1 MAAPI
6 RTTPD
11 APTCGNIRTARFCRC
26 CARPGSAASPR
37 PPSACGFPH
46 GFRGAP
52 ACRRGSTCFPRRW
65 RASRR
70 RAARWRSASR
80 APSVSSRSWWSRK
93 SVSPWRPRVGRSGAP
108 ANLLATIDRLP
119 RHGARDAYRFRDGV
133 RWRARTYAT
142 LHART
147 LACAGLLAR
156 SGLKPGGTVLIQ
168 GPDHPDWVEAL
179 LGTLRAGGVAVPLD
193 AGTPPELR
201 AKVARLSEAR
211 LLLAPPGF
219 DPPDG
224 CRRIDFGAWG
234 VFTVPRV
241 LDLLAAEV
249 RRLLREQGALESIES
264 RQRRFGHWP
273 LALQLF
279 LFRRVQRLFGWRF
292 RFIVSGGA
300 ALPEE
305 VQQFWQSLG
314 ILVAQGYGLTETAP
328 IVTLAN
334 PFERRTGV
342 VGRPLGGQEVRL
354 GPDGEG
360 LVRGR
365 NVTPGYLGAAET
377 SGEWL
382 HTGDVGEL
390 DAEGRLR
397 IRGRLKDV
405 IVTPEGENVHPTD
418 VEAAFQG
425 IAGVREISVLGLPS
439 SGGERVHAVLLLDKG
454 SDAEEMV
461 RRANETLLPRQRVR
475 DFTVWPAE
483 DLPRTATG
491 KVRKGIVRD
500 RILTMQQGGAG
511 APAHPAGSGSVRRLL
526 ALVARLPPEP
536 LPAPT

>member
-201 AKVARLSEAR
+201 
-211 LLLAPPGF
+211 
-219 DPPDG
+219 
-224 CRRIDFGAWG
+224 
-234 VFTVPRV
+234 
-241 LDLLAAEV
+241 
-249 RRLLREQGALESIES
+249 
-264 RQRRFGHWP
+264 
-273 LALQLF
+273 
-279 LFRRVQRLFGWRF
+279 
-292 RFIVSGGA
+292 
-300 ALPEE
+300 
-305 VQQFWQSLG
+305 
-314 ILVAQGYGLTETAP
+314 
-328 IVTLAN
+328 
-334 PFERRTGV
+334 
-342 VGRPLGGQEVRL
+342 
-354 GPDGEG
+354 
-360 LVRGR
+360 
-365 NVTPGYLGAAET
+365 
-377 SGEWL
+377 
-382 HTGDVGEL
+382 
-390 DAEGRLR
+390 
-397 IRGRLKDV
+397 
-405 IVTPEGENVHPTD
+405 
-418 VEAAFQG
+418 
-425 IAGVREISVLGLPS
+425 
-439 SGGERVHAVLLLDKG
+439 
-454 SDAEEMV
+454 
-461 RRANETLLPRQRVR
+461 
-475 DFTVWPAE
+475 
-483 DLPRTATG
+483 
-491 KVRKGIVRD
+491 
-500 RILTMQQGGAG
+500 QGGAPLG
-511 APAHPAGSGSVRRLL
+511 SAPAPRSARLRPSR
-526 ALVARLPPEP
+526 RLPPDR
-536 LPAPT
+536 LRRLGRN